1 MYEVNVQVSRLQK
14 KNRINKECARI
25 EVEGNRFKETI
36 YYLLNFMITFLSFFF
51 FGLVPPLVYALSSLK
66 TTNKNFKIIATAGAS
81 LSCTAF
87 LAVQKAHIIQGTRNW
102 IVYVKTAAIYVSVG
116 VGAFAISYLAGFG
129 FRHLSEKLLW
139 VL

>member
-81 LSCTAF
+81 FHALHFLLS
-87 LAVQKAHIIQGTRNW
+87 R
-102 IVYVKTAAIYVSVG
+102 
-116 VGAFAISYLAGFG
+116 
-129 FRHLSEKLLW
+129 KLTLFKGQEIG
-139 VL
+139 LCM